1 MSSTQPIILSICVP
15 TYNRQ
20 FLLER
25 NVTFHL
31 DSFRKLGIPFE
42 IVIVDDCSTDN
53 TPAYIASISDN
64 PEINAF
70 RRVKNSGFVSNYSFA
85 MQRARGRYAVF
96 LGDDDLLIPEK
107 VVEYVRLMEQDPA
120 LGVIQAPWMLVD
132 VRNNA
137 NTDIGPF
144 YRLPGPIRHS
154 KGNFLSMLDMIL
166 NYHVFPEFMIIRRSV
181 LAKAISSP
189 TPFIFWAFL
198 YTTRALEG
206 GDIMF
211 VPEPFARVTA
221 VSDDPRQQQGNKECM
236 FLWDTYRGGIEYL
249 VSRAAQ
255 VNPFSPDEK
264 VSLNARILKFMMM
277 RQAVALRLHVEAG
290 NWPEA
295 YIMYHR
301 MAAHEQMP
309 LSPDAFGQICK
320 LAGVVTAAREATEFS
335 NEPIILDPMIETT
348 TLNLLPQDIRARMTY
363 PVEGAAKSQEPRAY
377 LRFNPAFPEN
387 PGPKDGIFDIR
398 EYIAQFG

>member
-1 MSSTQPIILSICVP
+1 
-15 TYNRQ
+15 
-20 FLLER
+20 
-25 NVTFHL
+25 
-31 DSFRKLGIPFE
+31 
-42 IVIVDDCSTDN
+42 
-53 TPAYIASISDN
+53 
-64 PEINAF
+64 
-70 RRVKNSGFVSNYSFA
+70 
-85 MQRARGRYAVF
+85 
-96 LGDDDLLIPEK
+96 
-107 VVEYVRLMEQDPA
+107 MEQDPA

-132 VRNNA
+132 GRNNA